1 MKQIELRAATAPLEV
16 REGDS
21 GRTVVGYAAM
31 FDKLSQNMGGFV
43 ERISPGAF
51 AQTITQ
57 RDILALVSH
66 DPDRLLGRTSSGTLR
81 LAEDEIGLRY
91 ELDLPDT
98 VEGRDIA
105 ALVARGDVRGSSV
118 GWFRASVKDSWS
130 RTESGYTLRSVD
142 EVSLRDVGPTPNPA
156 YLDTEDAGA
165 LALRSFAAAHD
176 LAPELVAEAAADDR
190 LADLMSTPDQ
200 VIDGRAK
207 RTVDT
212 EWSWGRR

>member
-1 MKQIELRAATAPLEV
+1 MKVETRAATGPIEL

-21 GRTVVGYAAM
+21 GRILVGYAAM
-31 FDKLSQNMGGFV
+31 FDKLSQNLGGFV
-43 ERISPGAF
+43 ERIDPGAF

-57 RDILALVSH
+57 RDVLALVSH

-81 LAEDEIGLRY
+81 LNEDDVGLRY

-98 VEGRDIA
+98 VEGRDLS
-105 ALVARGDVRGSSV
+105 ALVARGDIRGSSV
-118 GWFRASVKDSWS
+118 GWFRASVKDTWG
-130 RTESGYTLRSVD
+130 RTDSGYTVRSIH

-190 LADLMSTPDQ
+190 LAELMVTPGD
-200 VIDGRAK
+200 DSEGRAT
-207 RTVDT
+207 RTPAAGWAWD
-212 EWSWGRR
+212 RR